1 MRYSLFLPDC
11 CSKSSLKFATLPR
24 KIYARNLALNKKIP
38 PRPLPPLRPSNKLEK
53 SRDREFIRYTALNQ
67 LYRPIISLVRPATH
81 VDRIVFLRKESRTR
95 IAPVPR
101 FKTDKKLYVYTYFGY
116 RYRGIKILILPTKE
130 RNRDFTFPSEKIFF
144 FSRFFLSQ
152 SGWIH
157 HPSRGQSDFTDRSSA
172 LGREI
177 HSWEEKRRDWFTGSV
192 DFSWHRIYETVPRI
206 ALTGPSIDATI
217 LSLESWPIDD
227 ATFPREYTDLRFIVF
242 RYSNDIPG
250 YIVAALATFRTD
262 PERDTSL
269 SLLDADNGSS
279 TWWPGPSL
287 FQIRYQLSRLAY
299 NRQSKS

>member
-38 PRPLPPLRPSNKLEK
+38 PPPSLPPLRPSNKLEK

-116 RYRGIKILILPTKE
+116 RYRGIKILISSSRRKKE
-130 RNRDFTFPSEKIFF
+130 IAISLFHRRRSSSFPVSFFLNRDGSI
-144 FSRFFLSQ
+144 
-152 SGWIH
+152 IH
-157 HPSRGQSDFTDRSSA
+157 RGDDFTDRSSA
-172 LGREI
+172 GGEI

-217 LSLESWPIDD
+217 LSLESWPIDAVLP
-227 ATFPREYTDLRFIVF
+227 ATTPPSHANTPISVLSYFV
-242 RYSNDIPG
+242 IPTI
-250 YIVAALATFRTD
+250 YPAI
-262 PERDTSL
+262 
-269 SLLDADNGSS
+269 SLLH
-279 TWWPGPSL
+279 
-287 FQIRYQLSRLAY
+287 
-299 NRQSKS
+299 